1 MEYELER
8 IWVVMERKPG
18 CGELDGLIW
27 IACTH
32 ILPDPCVINEWLVAT
47 VHNSWTGAMQFH
59 SKTKRGLQR
68 LKRLKRTYNSTI
80 GRLWSTKESRTWPRR
95 A

>member
-47 VHNSWTGAMQFH
+47 VHNSWTGAMVSFENLL
-59 SKTKRGLQR
+59 RGLMDPS
-68 LKRLKRTYNSTI
+68 LMCSH
-80 GRLWSTKESRTWPRR
+80 
-95 A
+95 